1 MTYDGGLPTP
11 APRHRARP
19 RPRRHTR
26 LDGATVGGLLTAPR
40 VATPLVTIAFAV

>member
-19 RPRRHTR
+19 R
-26 LDGATVGGLLTAPR
+26 LDGATVGGLLTVPR